1 MFFSNNV
8 AASARLAS
16 ARPIHP
22 SRAETNRRI
31 RRRAIA
37 TTVVM
42 RALAFV
48 VPGASALRRAGE
60 SSSAR
65 RPTRARRATTTPRAF
80 FNFGKKTDA
89 SDGGGARGGVVD
101 RTPYL
106 CIDCG
111 YVYTGGDF
119 KKLPGT
125 YRCPTCGVGKNRF
138 KPQGGPSLLAQK
150 KANKEALRAK
160 QAAAEKKGARG
171 SGREALKQ
179 KMMEAQR
186 EKDQERGRF
195 R

>member
-1 MFFSNNV
+1 MWTTTR
-8 AASARLAS
+8 AMDAR
-16 ARPIHP
+16 
-22 SRAETNRRI
+22 
-31 RRRAIA
+31 
-37 TTVVM
+37 
-42 RALAFV
+42 V
-48 VPGASALRRAGE
+48 VPRVPTLAREARVEARKRRV
-60 SSSAR
+60 S
-65 RPTRARRATTTPRAF
+65 TTTRAF
-80 FNFGKKTDA
+80 FNFGKKA
-89 SDGGGARGGVVD
+89 ADGGGASGGATNGTVD
-101 RTPYL
+101 RTPYV
-106 CIDCG
+106 CVDCG
-111 YVYTGGDF
+111 YVYAGGDF

-160 QAAAEKKGARG
+160 QAEAEKKGARG